1 MLGEEQTYTRQ
12 QLHGKLPQT
21 EFWLWWKPEFLKT
34 ASVVQYGSAFSAKL
48 VLGPYRIESVLLAN
62 TAWADADSRAEMRM
76 CIPVEAQAPCRSI
89 GVAISVQLPT
99 SSSLLLLTQL
109 FREGESISNQ
119 PYGMEFYLPWRK
131 FDPENQILRNVRYE
145 VILADLI

>member
-1 MLGEEQTYTRQ
+1 MKGSCGALEPMLGEEQTYTRQ

-48 VLGPYRIESVLLAN
+48 VLGPFGIESVLLAN

-76 CIPVEAQAPCRSI
+76 WGS
-89 GVAISVQLPT
+89 GVAWGGAVTGLGSKGRSRVSQATDGPVP
-99 SSSLLLLTQL
+99 
-109 FREGESISNQ
+109 G
-119 PYGMEFYLPWRK
+119 
-131 FDPENQILRNVRYE
+131 
-145 VILADLI
+145 